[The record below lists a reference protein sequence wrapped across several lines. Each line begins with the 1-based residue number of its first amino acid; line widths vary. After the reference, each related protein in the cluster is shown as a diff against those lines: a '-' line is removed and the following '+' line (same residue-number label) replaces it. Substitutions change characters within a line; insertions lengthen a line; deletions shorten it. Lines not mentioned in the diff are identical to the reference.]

1 MGNMDL
7 TAVQF
12 VPAFAAALLLTWW
25 ARIQLQSL
33 VRRLRLLPPS
43 NPDAHSFR
51 ATPLARL
58 RLFPP
63 DPIQQR
69 ELHLDL

>member
-33 VRRLRLLPPS
+33 ASTLTTLTAVESRC
-43 NPDAHSFR
+43 
-51 ATPLARL
+51 
-58 RLFPP
+58 
-63 DPIQQR
+63 
-69 ELHLDL
+69 